1 MGQAAIELPNP
12 INKPPAPLSGAD
24 DLLSQMAGEQIDRLL
39 AETESAKAAIAA
51 PNDPF
56 ASQLEDLFNQLNSA
70 PADLTTVEQTI
81 EKASPPVVEQPAAA
95 VVEQTSAPV
104 AAIEQATS
112 AAERAA
118 LTPKIDPVAAIEALP
133 PAPPAAEDEERVS
146 ILVRIL
152 ELINAPFAACPAALR
167 DLLGKFAILTLMN
180 SVGVILYVMI
190 FRKH

>member
-1 MGQAAIELPNP
+1 MGQAAVELPNS

-24 DLLSQMAGEQIDRLL
+24 DLLSQMAGEQIERLL

-104 AAIEQATS
+104 AGIEQATS

>member
-1 MGQAAIELPNP
+1 MGQAAIDLPNP
-12 INKPPAPLSGAD
+12 ISKPPTPLSGAD

-56 ASQLEDLFNQLNSA
+56 ASQLDDLFNQLNAA
-70 PADLTTVEQTI
+70 PADLMTVEQTAK
-81 EKASPPVVEQPAAA
+81 EPAAPPEVA
-95 VVEQTSAPV
+95 AAPAPAAPPPPAPV

-112 AAERAA
+112 PAERAA
-118 LTPKIDPVAAIEALP
+118 LTPKVDPIAAIEALP
-133 PAPPAAEDEERVS
+133 PAATPDAEERVS

-152 ELINAPFAACPAALR
+152 ELINAPFAACPDVLR